1 MIYFLEGTLIKKARG
16 MAVILCGG
24 VGYKAFVSSRTLGA
38 LPKEG
43 DPAKLFISTS
53 VKEDA
58 FDLFGFCDE
67 PTLKLFEMFRSVSGV
82 GPKTALALTDVDS
95 VERLTAAILE
105 KRADLILRT
114 PGIGKKTAERVILE
128 LHSRLENPDA
138 SLIAGGMAAEAEV
151 EEALVGLG
159 YSRGEA
165 RRAAGD
171 SAKEEGSFE
180 IQLRRALKFLGSK
193 Q

>member
-1 MIYFLEGTLIKKARG
+1 
-16 MAVILCGG
+16 MAVIVCGG
-24 VGYKAFVSSRTLGA
+24 VGYKTFISSRTASA

-43 DPAKLFISTS
+43 ESAKLFISMV

-58 FDLFGFCDE
+58 LDLFGFCDE
-67 PTLKLFEMFRSVSGV
+67 LTLKLFEMFRSVSGV
-82 GPKTALALTDVDS
+82 GPKTALALTGVDS

-128 LHSRLENPDA
+128 LHSRLELGDA
-138 SLIAGGMAAEAEV
+138 GTIASGMILETEV

-165 RRAAGD
+165 RRASGD
-171 SAKEEGSFE
+171 SAKEESTFE
-180 IQLRRALKFLGSK
+180 AQLRQALKFLGSK
-193 Q
+193 K